1 MKFRGRGGGT
11 VLLILSPPSQTF
23 TLALRPRLHPAMGLV
38 LPCLEKPFEAPEDT
52 HRSLPEQEEG
62 GVLKLQ
68 RHSLFGVFIR

>member
-11 VLLILSPPSQTF
+11 VLLVLSPPSQTF

-68 RHSLFGVFIR
+68 RHSLFGVLIR

>member
-1 MKFRGRGGGT
+1 MGGVEGT
-11 VLLILSPPSQTF
+11 TLLLVLSPPSQTF
-23 TLALRPRLHPAMGLV
+23 TPALRPCLCPAMGLV

-68 RHSLFGVFIR
+68 RHSLFGAFIR